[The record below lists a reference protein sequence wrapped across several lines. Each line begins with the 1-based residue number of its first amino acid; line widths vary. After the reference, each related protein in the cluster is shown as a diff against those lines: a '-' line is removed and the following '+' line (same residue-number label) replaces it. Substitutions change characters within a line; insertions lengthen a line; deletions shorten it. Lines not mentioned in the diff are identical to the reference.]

1 MRRIALI
8 AVAIAALVGLVI
20 VSSAGGSGSGG
31 SYEVRA
37 YFDNG
42 GFVVDGEDVRVAGAN
57 AGSVSSVDVSMPGE
71 IDSCRGP
78 KTSVSQ
84 CNGGRG
90 AAIAG
95 KAVVVLEITD
105 SGFKDF
111 RSDATCLVRP
121 QSLIG
126 EKFVDC
132 KPTEPRAPES
142 KPPPELKRI
151 PDGQPGAGQYLLPVE
166 NSGKAVD
173 LDLINNIQ
181 REPYAE
187 RFRLILNDLG
197 AGLAARG
204 EDLNQI
210 VLRADPALR
219 ETNKVLA
226 ILASQNKQLAKLAQ
240 DSDTSLAPLARE
252 RAHLTGFLRGA
263 ATVNAATAE
272 RGSDLQRNIALLPQ
286 TLREVRST
294 MGDLG
299 RFSDAARP
307 VFSELL
313 GAAPAITRLT
323 KATPAFAEASTISL
337 KSLGDAGA
345 ASGDNIRRADPVVVQ
360 LRNTAKASESPSFN
374 LAVLLSSLKR
384 SGGYK
389 ELMKFLLNSAETLN
403 GFDKFGHY
411 QRTNIL
417 VSSCIFYQQEP
428 FQGCGANFTGPSK
441 ARFSYYPTSR
451 AALLKRLRQFQARTG
466 ATLALPNAK
475 DNGDATGLLPA
486 LPAAPTSSAPSA
498 PTSPT
503 APGAQTGRSG
513 SNGPPGPTREN
524 GNPGGSGAQP
534 KPGKSTSTG
543 GGGAVLRYLLGP

>member
-1 MRRIALI
+1 MRRIALTAL
-8 AVAIAALVGLVI
+8 AVAILVGLVI
-20 VSSAGGSGSGG
+20 VATAGGSGSGG
-31 SYEVRA
+31 SYEIRA

-42 GFVVDGEDVRVAGAN
+42 GFIVNGEDVRVAGATV
-57 AGSVSSVDVSMPGE
+57 GSVSSVDVSMPGE

-78 KTSVSQ
+78 KTDVRQ

-90 AAIAG
+90 AAVTG
-95 KAVVVLEITD
+95 KAVVVLSITD
-105 SGFKDF
+105 PGFKDF
-111 RSDATCLVRP
+111 RTDATCLIRP

-132 KPTEPRAPES
+132 KPTEERAPES
-142 KPPPELKRI
+142 KPPPELKQV
-151 PDGQPGAGQYLLPVE
+151 PDGQLGAGQYMLPFE
-166 NSGKAVD
+166 NNGKAVD

-181 REPYAE
+181 RQPYAE

-226 ILASQNKQLAKLAQ
+226 ILAAQNKQLAKLAE

-272 RGSDLQRNIALLPQ
+272 RGADLERNIALLPQ

-299 RFSDAARP
+299 TFSDAARP

-323 KATPAFAEASTISL
+323 RATPAFSEATTISL
-337 KSLGDAGA
+337 KSLGDAAEVAGP
-345 ASGDNIRRADPVVVQ
+345 NIRASDPVILQ
-360 LRNTAKASESPSFN
+360 LKKLANTAKSPSRN
-374 LAVLLSSLKR
+374 LRQLLFTLRKT
-384 SGGYK
+384 GAYPA
-389 ELMKFLLNSAETLN
+389 LMKFILHSATTLN

-417 VSSCIFYQQEP
+417 IS
-428 FQGCGANFTGPSK
+428 GCVQYVTVTQPGCQANFG
-441 ARFSYYPTSR
+441 AGTSR
-451 AALLKRLRQFQARTG
+451 ISPSSPEAILRMLQRATSRSG
-466 ATLALPNAK
+466 GTLAAPK
-475 DNGDATGLLPA
+475 DSGDATGLLPA
-486 LPAAPTSSAPSA
+486 LPTGPTGSAGATAPPGKAGSGDSSAPS
-498 PTSPT
+498 
-503 APGAQTGRSG
+503 
-513 SNGPPGPTREN
+513 GPAGPNREN
-524 GNPGGSGAQP
+524 GNEQGTGQP
-534 KPGKSTSTG
+534 QPSSKSTTK